1 MNWIKLVIFNLI
13 ITFLLGELIL
23 RFIYTPQILDI
34 RISLNKKAV
43 EQTEQEQAIFDFNK
57 LRFEPNSINKIIHSE
72 YSISTTHDAI
82 GFRNPCYSKINK
94 KNFDLFIGDS
104 FVYGV
109 GLSNQY
115 TYNCLL
121 KNMGISVYTMG
132 VPGAYVDHYVK
143 VFDKN
148 IESIRTQLSNPR
160 SVYILL
166 FLGNDFESLINYGTK
181 KLNDSKSNQSIAND
195 SKSNQSIANDSKSNQ
210 SIANIFLQ
218 KKNYYATKA
227 YNFLPKMNYYVT
239 KKPYFNESYFLNG
252 IKLLLKPI
260 FVSSDRGSHVVTNAG
275 STLYKFTTKQPVDEI
290 STSLS
295 IIKKKL
301 KDRGVKLG
309 GFFLIE
315 DAAIIDSNRF
325 KRDLLLAN
333 IENTE
338 IIDINFKTDAILAAC
353 KISEVSCFDSRK
365 YLSGNDYYI
374 YDNHLNDK
382 GAEKLAKFLSIVVS
396 KGN

>member
-1 MNWIKLVIFNLI
+1 MNWIKLIIFNLI
-13 ITFLLGELIL
+13 ITLLLGELIL
-23 RFIYTPQILDI
+23 RFIYTPEILDI

-43 EQTEQEQAIFDFNK
+43 EQTKQEQAIFDFNK

-160 SVYILL
+160 SVYIIL

-181 KLNDSKSNQSIAND
+181 KLND

-338 IIDINFKTDAILAAC
+338 IIDINFKTDTILAAC
-353 KISEVSCFDSRK
+353 EISEVSCFDSRK

-374 YDNHLNDK
+374 YDNHLNNK
-382 GAEKLAKFLSIVVS
+382 GAEKLAKFFSIVVS
-396 KGN
+396 KSN

>member
-1 MNWIKLVIFNLI
+1 MNWIKLIIFNLI
-13 ITFLLGELIL
+13 ITLLLGELIL

-57 LRFEPNSINKIIHSE
+57 LRFEPNSINKILHSE

-218 KKNYYATKA
+218 KKNYYVTKA

-353 KISEVSCFDSRK
+353 EISEVSCFDSRK

>member
-1 MNWIKLVIFNLI
+1 MNWIKLIIFNLI
-13 ITFLLGELIL
+13 ITLLLGELIL
-23 RFIYTPQILDI
+23 RFIYTPEILDI

-43 EQTEQEQAIFDFNK
+43 EQTKQEQAIFDFNK

-160 SVYILL
+160 SVYIIL

-338 IIDINFKTDAILAAC
+338 IIDINFKTDTILAAC
-353 KISEVSCFDSRK
+353 EISEVSCFDSRK

-374 YDNHLNDK
+374 YDNHLNNK
-382 GAEKLAKFLSIVVS
+382 GAEKLAKFFSIVVS
-396 KGN
+396 KSN